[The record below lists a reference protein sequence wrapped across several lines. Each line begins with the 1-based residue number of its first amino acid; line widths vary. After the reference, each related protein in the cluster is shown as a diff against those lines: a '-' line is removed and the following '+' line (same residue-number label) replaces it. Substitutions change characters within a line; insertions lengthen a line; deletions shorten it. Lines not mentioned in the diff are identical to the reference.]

1 MHLLLIHQTFPANS
15 ATWPPPGWPEG
26 IESPVWAQPQ
36 LPEMTSDGTAALHT
50 FGQHFSL
57 TKSLE
62 SYEQLFKQLNP
73 TG

>member
-1 MHLLLIHQTFPANS
+1 MAEAVIELLKDPKRR
-15 ATWPPPGWPEG
+15 
-26 IESPVWAQPQ
+26 AQI
-36 LPEMTSDGTAALHT
+36 GTAALHT
-50 FGQHFSL
+50 IGQHFSL